1 MSFEAKSLND
11 ILADALFQCD
21 DCKGRGKR
29 QYAVWPKRELK
40 VEHAAEVINEGS
52 IRRLSAAD
60 SRVPHVRP
68 LQRYRP
74 LSIGNTNASRD

>member
-29 QYAVWPKRELK
+29 EYAVWPKRELK
-40 VEHAAEVINEGS
+40 VEQAAEVINE
-52 IRRLSAAD
+52 
-60 SRVPHVRP
+60 
-68 LQRYRP
+68 
-74 LSIGNTNASRD
+74 ASEDYQPPTVEFRTCDRCKGTGRSQ